1 MQTDNTNIAGKV
13 VVITGASSGLGEAT
27 ARYLAER
34 GATVVLGARR
44 AERLQALVEEITR
57 AGGKAS
63 AIVTDVTDAAQVQ
76 ALVDA
81 AVEQYGRIDVILNN
95 AGVMPHSPLER
106 RKIDDWNRTIDIN
119 IKGVLYGIAA
129 ALPHMQ
135 RQKSG
140 HIINVS
146 SVAGHRVGPGS
157 AVYAATKTAVRVI
170 SEGLRQEVK
179 PWNLR
184 TTIISPGA
192 VATEL
197 PNSIT
202 EADVAKG
209 IGQFYEQYAIPP
221 IRSLVLWPS
230 RSVSRKTWISTR
242 SSSGRRGRNSDLST
256 SRSNHA
262 HAHIGK
268 KRTAGV
274 GTRLRVHGTELRLRP
289 GDGSE
294 CRHRDHPGGCRCG
307 RDVLRHGRSLRA
319 VHERRT
325 GRRGAAPFR
334 DQVVIATKFG
344 FKFENGKQAGLDSRP
359 VAHPRS
365 G

>member
-1 MQTDNTNIAGKV
+1 LVDA
-13 VVITGASSGLGEAT
+13 IT
-27 ARYLAER
+27 
-34 GATVVLGARR
+34 
-44 AERLQALVEEITR
+44 Q
-57 AGGKAS
+57 AGGTAF
-63 AIVTDVTDAAQVQ
+63 ARVTDVTDAAQVQ

-81 AVEQYGRIDVILNN
+81 AVGKYGRIDVILNN

-119 IKGVLYGIAA
+119 IKGVLYGVAA

-209 IGQFYEQYAIPP
+209 IGQFYEQYAIPAD
-221 IRSLVLWPS
+221 SF
-230 RSVSRKTWISTR
+230 
-242 SSSGRRGRNSDLST
+242 
-256 SRSNHA
+256 A
-262 HAHIGK
+262 
-268 KRTAGV
+268 
-274 GTRLRVHGTELRLRP
+274 
-289 GDGSE
+289 
-294 CRHRDHPGGCRCG
+294 
-307 RDVLRHGRSLRA
+307 RA
-319 VHERRT
+319 VAFAISQPEDVDINEIL
-325 GRRGAAPFR
+325 FR
-334 DQVVIATKFG
+334 PTRQ
-344 FKFENGKQAGLDSRP
+344 EL
-359 VAHPRS
+359 
-365 G
+365 